1 MNEVIIKRRKNKEK
15 EWNEMMHCIHNM
27 LRPLFFLIRSF
38 LIAHW
43 WSNLYL
49 WPALAKAQQL
59 LLDSQERDY
68 VLSQVNAAKGVL
80 WSLSTFFSTVS
91 LFWLLQKS
99 TAWSIYIFYAIGLL
113 CGFSSISYMLFFP
126 KRHKIHS
133 FGVIAVNISLVKVK
147 PIDLVFYIIMK

>member
-1 MNEVIIKRRKNKEK
+1 MNLLILLLILFLWIKFLILKMNEVIIKRRKKKEK

-27 LRPLFFLIRSF
+27 LCLLFFLIRSF

-80 WSLSTFFSTVS
+80 RSLSTFFSTVS
-91 LFWLLQKS
+91 LFWLLLKS
-99 TAWSIYIFYAIGLL
+99 TAWSIYIYIL
-113 CGFSSISYMLFFP
+113 CNWVIMWFFFNIIYGIFS
-126 KRHKIHS
+126 KKT
-133 FGVIAVNISLVKVK
+133 
-147 PIDLVFYIIMK
+147 